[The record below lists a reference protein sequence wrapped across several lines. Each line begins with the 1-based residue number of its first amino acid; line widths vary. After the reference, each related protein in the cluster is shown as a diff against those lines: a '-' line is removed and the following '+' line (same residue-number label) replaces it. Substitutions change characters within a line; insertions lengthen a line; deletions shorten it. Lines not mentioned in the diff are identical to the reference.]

1 MYMLNLKSIYWYSF
15 LFLSIIFS
23 LSSITKSDELNYY
36 PLEVVSFPEKKLNY
50 KFLCGSEK
58 IDCEITI
65 SKDFMLINKT
75 KINKEQVKNIK
86 NKLICKNEFGFSR
99 CLPSNIKDIG
109 FKKITLIFYQNE
121 ILQAKLIFIK
131 DIVVANE
138 FSNNLKKWLGWDS
151 L

>member
-1 MYMLNLKSIYWYSF
+1 MSILNFKSKYWYSF
-15 LFLSIIFS
+15 FLSIIFS
-23 LSSITKSDELNYY
+23 FSSISKSDELNHY
-36 PLEVVSFPEKKLNY
+36 SFDLVTLPEKKLNY

-58 IDCEITI
+58 IDCEIII
-65 SKDFMLINKT
+65 SNDYMFINKT
-75 KINKEQVKNIK
+75 KINKEQIKNI
-86 NKLICKNEFGFSR
+86 NSKLICKNEFGFSK
-99 CLPSNIKDIG
+99 CLPSNIKNIE

-131 DIVVANE
+131 DLFMANE